1 MTIQSYT
8 IDNLLAKWKERLKA
22 NSYYEM
28 DEYSIALSECIHD
41 LQEAIGVNIAEEE
54 CFNDM
59 LKHLPSDDFKYNLL
73 GEIADK
79 ECLAAAI

>member
-41 LQEAIGVNIAEEE
+41 LQEAIGVNVAEEE

-59 LKHLPSDDFKYNLL
+59 LKNLPSDDFKYDLL

-79 ECLAAAI
+79 ECLATVI

>member
-1 MTIQSYT
+1 MTVQSYT
-8 IDNLLAKWKERLKA
+8 IGRLLDKWKERLKA

-41 LQEAIGVNIAEEE
+41 LQEAIDADTAENE

-59 LKHLPSDDFKYNLL
+59 LKHLPSDDFEYNLL
-73 GEIADK
+73 GEMADN
-79 ECLAAAI
+79 ECLMAVM